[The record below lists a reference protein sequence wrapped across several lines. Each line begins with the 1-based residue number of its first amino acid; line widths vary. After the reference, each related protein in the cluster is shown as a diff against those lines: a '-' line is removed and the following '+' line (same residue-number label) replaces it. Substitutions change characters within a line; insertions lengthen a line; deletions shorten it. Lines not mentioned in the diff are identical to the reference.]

1 MPGRR
6 RNLEIKA
13 IDPDPQA
20 TLRAALELGADDEGW
35 LHQRDTYFHAVQG
48 RLKLR
53 EAPPEPAELIA
64 YARAELAG
72 PKVSLYRVV
81 QVADHDALIEAL
93 SESLGVKVVV
103 EKARRL
109 LRWRNVRIH
118 LDRVEGLGDFVELEA
133 VAASPGGLEVER
145 DRVEE
150 LRTTLG
156 IADEHLVAHG
166 YADLLAQ
173 RGPGRSAR
181 LVRPGRERRGARTK

>member
-13 IDPDPQA
+13 VDPDPQA
-20 TLRAALELGADDEGW
+20 TLRAALELGADDAGW

-81 QVADHDALIEAL
+81 PVADHHALIEAL

-118 LDRVEGLGDFVELEA
+118 LDHVEGLGDFVELEA

-150 LRTTLG
+150 LRAALG
-156 IADEHLVAHG
+156 IADAQLVAHG
-166 YADLLAQ
+166 YADLLA
-173 RGPGRSAR
+173 RHRAGRT
-181 LVRPGRERRGARTK
+181 LRPV

>member
-13 IDPDPQA
+13 IDPDPPA
-20 TLRAALELGADDEGW
+20 TLRAALDLGADDEGW

-81 QVADHDALIEAL
+81 QVYDPPALIEAL
-93 SESLGVKVVV
+93 GDSLGIKVVV
-103 EKARRL
+103 DKARRL

-145 DRVEE
+145 ERVEE
-150 LRTTLG
+150 LRAVLG
-156 IADEHLVAHG
+156 IADELLVAQG
-166 YADLLAQ
+166 YADLLA
-173 RGPGRSAR
+173 
-181 LVRPGRERRGARTK
+181 RRGATGIRRLA

>member
-1 MPGRR
+1 VPGRS

-13 IDPDPQA
+13 IDPDPPA
-20 TLRAALELGADDEGW
+20 TMRAALELGAEDAGV

-81 QVADHDALIEAL
+81 QVADHLALIDAL
-93 SESLGVKVVV
+93 SDSLGVRVVV

-109 LRWRNVRIH
+109 LLWRNVRIH

-145 DRVEE
+145 DRVEQ
-150 LRTTLG
+150 LREVLG

-166 YADLLAQ
+166 YADLL
-173 RGPGRSAR
+173 
-181 LVRPGRERRGARTK
+181 VRRGATGVPRIA

>member
-13 IDPDPQA
+13 VDPDPQA
-20 TLRAALELGADDEGW
+20 TLDAALAFGADDQGR
-35 LHQRDTYFHAVQG
+35 LYQRDTYFHAVQG

-53 EAPPEPAELIA
+53 EAPPEPAELIS
-64 YARAELAG
+64 YARAELTG

-81 QVADHDALIEAL
+81 PVADHPALIDALTD
-93 SESLGVKVVV
+93 SLGVRVVV
-103 EKARRL
+103 EKERRV

-145 DRVEE
+145 DRVEQ
-150 LRTTLG
+150 LRAALG
-156 IADEHLVAHG
+156 IADEQLVAHG
-166 YADLLAQ
+166 YADMLTR
-173 RGPGRSAR
+173 RGTRTIA
-181 LVRPGRERRGARTK
+181 RPG

>member
-1 MPGRR
+1 MSGRR

-13 IDPDPQA
+13 IDPDPAA
-20 TLRAALELGADDEGW
+20 TLRAALELGAQDEGR

-53 EAPPEPAELIA
+53 EAPPEPAKLIS

-81 QVADHDALIEAL
+81 QVADHAALGEAL
-93 SESLGVKVVV
+93 SESLGVQVVV
-103 EKARRL
+103 EKARRR

-118 LDRVEGLGDFVELEA
+118 LDHVEGLGDFVELEA

-145 DRVEE
+145 DRVED
-150 LRTTLG
+150 LRATLR
-156 IADEHLVAHG
+156 IADERLVAHG
-166 YADLLAQ
+166 YADLL
-173 RGPGRSAR
+173 
-181 LVRPGRERRGARTK
+181 VRRGMSGIPRPV